1 MKKTIKLEKIVDAI
15 RFVKLAGKVNGSV
28 SLSNNNG
35 YKTDGKSL
43 LGVFDIAANSVMDVE
58 YPEDANADFDR
69 FLQQLEFAS
78 ANFISD
84 VN

>member
-15 RFVKLAGKVNGSV
+15 RFVKLASKVNGNV

-43 LGVFDIAANSVMDVE
+43 LGVFDIASNSVMDVE
-58 YPEDANADFDR
+58 YPEDANADFDK

-78 ANFISD
+78 ANFISE